1 MMKVKFIVDESAKK
15 IEQKVNDWL
24 EDNIKEVLDIKPM
37 KLNDKLIGVLIVYD
51 DFLESETTYQL
62 LN

>member
-1 MMKVKFIVDESAKK
+1 MKVKFIVDESTKK
-15 IEQKVNDWL
+15 IEQKINDWL

-51 DFLESETTYQL
+51 DFVESETTYQL

>member
-1 MMKVKFIVDESAKK
+1 MKVKFIVGESAKK
-15 IEQKVNDWL
+15 IEQGVNDWL

-51 DFLESETTYQL
+51 DFIESETTYQL

>member
-1 MMKVKFIVDESAKK
+1 MKVKFIVEKSAKK
-15 IEQKVNDWL
+15 IEQGVNDWL

-51 DFLESETTYQL
+51 DFIESEITYQ
-62 LN
+62 

>member
-1 MMKVKFIVDESAKK
+1 MKVKFIVEKSAKK
-15 IEQKVNDWL
+15 IEQGVNDWL

-51 DFLESETTYQL
+51 DFIESEITYQL

>member
-1 MMKVKFIVDESAKK
+1 MKVKFIVDENAKK
-15 IEQKVNDWL
+15 IEQGVNDWL
-24 EDNIKEVLDIKPM
+24 EDNIKEVLDIKLM

-51 DFLESETTYQL
+51 DFVERETAYQL

>member
-1 MMKVKFIVDESAKK
+1 MKVKFIVDESAKK
-15 IEQKVNDWL
+15 IEQGVNDWL
-24 EDNIKEVLDIKPM
+24 EDNIKEVLDIKLM

-51 DFLESETTYQL
+51 DFVERETTYQL

>member
-1 MMKVKFIVDESAKK
+1 MKVKFIVDESAKK
-15 IEQKVNDWL
+15 IEQGVNDWL

-51 DFLESETTYQL
+51 DIAESETTYQL

>member
-1 MMKVKFIVDESAKK
+1 MKVKFIVDESTKK

>member
-1 MMKVKFIVDESAKK
+1 MKVKFIVDESAKK
-15 IEQKVNDWL
+15 IEQGVNDWL
-24 EDNIKEVLDIKPM
+24 EDNIREVLDIKPM

-51 DFLESETTYQL
+51 DFIESETTYQL

>member
-1 MMKVKFIVDESAKK
+1 MKVKFIVDESAKK
-15 IEQKVNDWL
+15 IEEGVNNWL

-51 DFLESETTYQL
+51 DFIESETTYKL

>member
-1 MMKVKFIVDESAKK
+1 MRVKFIVDESAKK
-15 IEQKVNDWL
+15 IEQGVNDWL

-51 DFLESETTYQL
+51 DFVESETTYQL

>member
-1 MMKVKFIVDESAKK
+1 MKVKFIVDESTKK
-15 IEQKVNDWL
+15 IEQKLNDWL

-51 DFLESETTYQL
+51 DFVESETTYQL

>member
-1 MMKVKFIVDESAKK
+1 MKAYQDRFIEKLNALSAEELTR
-15 IEQKVNDWL
+15 IF
-24 EDNIKEVLDIKPM
+24 KEVLDIKPM

-51 DFLESETTYQL
+51 DFVESETTYKL

>member
-1 MMKVKFIVDESAKK
+1 MKVKFIVDETAKK

>member
-1 MMKVKFIVDESAKK
+1 MKVKFIVDESAKK
-15 IEQKVNDWL
+15 IEQGVNDWL
-24 EDNIKEVLDIKPM
+24 EDNIREVLDIKPM

-51 DFLESETTYQL
+51 DFVESETTYQL

>member
-1 MMKVKFIVDESAKK
+1 MKVKFIVDESVKK

-51 DFLESETTYQL
+51 DFVESETTYQL

>member
-1 MMKVKFIVDESAKK
+1 MRVKFIVDESAKK
-15 IEQKVNDWL
+15 IEQGVNDWL

-51 DFLESETTYQL
+51 DFIESETAYQL